1 MDWSEE
7 ETVATRRAGLG
18 RGLESLI
25 PAGEGSDEFRRLK
38 IDEIVPNPNQ
48 PRVGFDEAALEELAA
63 SVAEVGILQ
72 PVVVR
77 ALEDGRYALIAG
89 ERRWRA
95 ARRAGLTHVPAVIRE
110 GDDQGGL
117 THALIENL
125 QREDLGALEEAAAF
139 QTLLEDHGM
148 THEQVAR
155 AVGKSRP
162 AISNTLRLLQLPS
175 TIQGLVERG
184 ELSPG
189 HARALLGI
197 EDAAYAQHVA
207 ARAVAEG
214 WSVRQVEEAARARA
228 GQETPGR
235 SRVREVRPVEIVEL
249 EQRLRDRLGSKVDIR
264 YRNQKG
270 KVEISFGSLEDLER
284 IYRRF
289 FT

>member
-1 MDWSEE
+1 M
-7 ETVATRRAGLG
+7 ATRRAGLG

-25 PAGEGSDEFRRLK
+25 PSGEGSDEYRRLK
-38 IDEIVPNPNQ
+38 IDEVVPNPDQ
-48 PRVGFDEAALEELAA
+48 PRVNFDEETLEELAA

-77 ALEDGRYALIAG
+77 PLSNGRYALVAG

-95 ARRAGLTHVPAVIRE
+95 ARRAGLTEIPAVIRS
-110 GDDQGGL
+110 GDDQTSL

-125 QREDLGALEEAAAF
+125 QREDLGPLEEAAAF

-148 THEQVAR
+148 THDQVAK

-162 AISNTLRLLQLPS
+162 AISNTLRLLHLPPA
-175 TIQGLVERG
+175 IQGLVERG
-184 ELSPG
+184 ELSAG

-197 EDAAYAQHVA
+197 GDTAYAQHVA

-228 GQETPGR
+228 GESTETAG
-235 SRVREVRPVEIVEL
+235 RVREVRPVEIVEL
-249 EQRLRDRLGSKVDIR
+249 EQRLRDRLGSKVKIR
-264 YRNQKG
+264 YGNQKG

-284 IYRRF
+284 IYRQF
-289 FT
+289 FPG